1 MRGYGTIVSE
11 TDGGCVGIGRR
22 QWWQWRVAY
31 PTIGGHIFNGLTNTT
46 TTTMSL
52 SLGMLSYLTM
62 SQSPCISSMYSFA
75 NAAESSLETNTTS
88 NLASSSF
95 TSS

>member
-1 MRGYGTIVSE
+1 MVAM
-11 TDGGCVGIGRR
+11 VAM
-22 QWWQWRVAY
+22 VAY
-31 PTIGGHIFNGLTNTT
+31 PSIGGHISRADEHSDTT
-46 TTTMSL
+46 TTTTAIAPRSL
-52 SLGMLSYLTM
+52 FLGMSSYLTM